1 MGRLPFFRI
10 KLMNPRL
17 LLLFSIPFLYACS
30 EPAIDK
36 SETKA
41 KLATEV
47 TALRETVAVDVNDDA
62 ADDPAIWVHP
72 GVPGKS
78 LVLGTNKKKGL
89 EVYDLD
95 GRRIQLLST
104 GRVNNVD
111 VRQDIKIG
119 SELMDLAIATNRT
132 SNMLDVYRIFG
143 NEQRVELVEE
153 MSIQLEISE
162 PYGTCLYQPDDTE
175 GVQIFVNSK
184 DGIYQHWLLS
194 GSSSLLGEFSLE
206 SQPEGCVAD
215 DEGQV
220 LYAGEEDRGFWKV
233 DLSSRDY
240 QRKLVDTTGTE
251 RLTADV
257 EGITLYKS
265 GAEKGYIIVSS
276 QGNNT
281 YAVYQREADNK
292 YIGSFS
298 VVDDTTANI
307 DGTSETDGISAS
319 SQLKTPTFPEGLL
332 VIQDGYNTLPD
343 QHQDFKYVS
352 WRDIRE
358 ALGLNP

>member
-1 MGRLPFFRI
+1 
-10 KLMNPRL
+10 
-17 LLLFSIPFLYACS
+17 
-30 EPAIDK
+30 
-36 SETKA
+36 
-41 KLATEV
+41 
-47 TALRETVAVDVNDDA
+47 
-62 ADDPAIWVHP
+62 
-72 GVPGKS
+72 
-78 LVLGTNKKKGL
+78 
-89 EVYDLD
+89 
-95 GRRIQLLST
+95 
-104 GRVNNVD
+104 
-111 VRQDIKIG
+111 
-119 SELMDLAIATNRT
+119 
-132 SNMLDVYRIFG
+132 MLDVYRIFG

-153 MSIQLEISE
+153 MSIQLEIAE

-298 VVDDTTANI
+298 VVDDATANI